1 VPDTRDRRD
10 APAINSDPNDL
21 CYRPV
26 TELSDLIHRRK
37 LSPVEL
43 TRAYLDRIRRYA
55 GEMNAFVTVTDD
67 LALDEARAAE
77 TEIMRGRRRGP
88 LHGIPYGAK
97 DLLATAGIKT
107 TWGAAPTKDQMF
119 DKDATVIRKLREAGA
134 VLLGKLGMVEFAGCL
149 GYRFANAS
157 LTGPGR
163 NPWNLDRWTGG
174 SSSGSG
180 AAVASG
186 LVGFAIGTETW
197 GSILC
202 PSAFCGVTGLRPTYG
217 RVSRAGGMVGSFTLD
232 KVGPLARSAGDA
244 RLVLEA
250 IAGPDP
256 DDPSAADEP
265 VRLGRRRLD
274 PRRVRAALV
283 PLDFVKTAGA
293 EPEVGAAF
301 RAAVD
306 ELRAAGLR
314 IEEAKLPDFPASET
328 ATAVL
333 YAEAMSTFEKFFED
347 GTVRLL
353 KDPYAPYQREVT
365 EALTGADYVK
375 ATRMRTVLQEK
386 MLDFYSRYDVIVTPN
401 FMSVAPPVAEDL
413 VKTLP
418 YSDPVGAIGNAC
430 GLPAIALPAGF
441 GRGHM
446 PASFQIMGSAFE
458 EGLLLDLG
466 ELYQERTSHHRE
478 RPPKFA

>member
-1 VPDTRDRRD
+1 MPDLH
-10 APAINSDPNDL
+10 ADL
-21 CYRPV
+21 CFQSV
-26 TELSDLIHRRK
+26 AQLSDLIRRRK

-55 GEMNAFVTVTDD
+55 AEMNAFVTVTDD
-67 LALDEARAAE
+67 LAMEQAREAER
-77 TEIMRGRRRGP
+77 EIQRGRRRGP

-107 TWGAAPTKDQMF
+107 TWGAAPTRSQMF
-119 DKDATVIRKLREAGA
+119 DRDATVIRKLREAGA

-163 NPWNLDRWTGG
+163 NPWDLNRWTGG

-232 KVGPLARSAGDA
+232 KVGPLARSAGDS

-250 IAGPDP
+250 IAGADP

-265 VRLGRRRLD
+265 VRLRRRRLD
-274 PRRVRAALV
+274 PRSVRAALV
-283 PLDFVKTAGA
+283 PLDFAKTAGA

-306 ELRAAGLR
+306 ELRGAGLR
-314 IEEAKLPDFPASET
+314 IEEAKLPEFPASEV
-328 ATAVL
+328 ATTVL
-333 YAEAMSTFEKFFED
+333 YAEALSTFEKFFDD
-347 GTVRLL
+347 GTVRQLT
-353 KDPYAPYQREVT
+353 DPYAPYQREVT

-418 YSDPVGAIGNAC
+418 YADPVGAIGNAC

-466 ELYQERTSHHRE
+466 ELYQSRTSFHE
-478 RPPKFA
+478 ARPPRYA